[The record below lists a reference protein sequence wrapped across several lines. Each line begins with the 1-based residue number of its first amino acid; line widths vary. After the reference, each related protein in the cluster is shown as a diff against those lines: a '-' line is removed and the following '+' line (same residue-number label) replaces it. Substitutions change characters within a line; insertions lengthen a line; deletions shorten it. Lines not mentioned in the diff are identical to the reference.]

1 MIKVQLLLQGL
12 DYGVKEDTETD
23 DNGVLVCATQKF
35 FRVIVLSYKNCD
47 ENRDVEIETDLG
59 RWSSNEQCRVDC
71 EARMAQTDPD
81 SCDVGVWVDALI
93 SHRLVF

>member
-35 FRVIVLSYKNCD
+35 FRVIVLSYKNSD
-47 ENRDVEIETDLG
+47 EYRDVEIETDLG
-59 RWSSNEQCRVDC
+59 RWSPNEQYRVDC
-71 EARMAQTDPD
+71 VARMAQTDPNP
-81 SCDVGVWVDALI
+81 CDVGVWVDALI
-93 SHRLVF
+93 SHRPIF